1 MRSAEHTHG
10 MTLTWNDDYN
20 EMLRWN
26 HMLAN
31 IVEVFGLP
39 GDRYVTEITT
49 EDMTFW
55 FRDHHDAL
63 LFRLCH
69 GHSKLHPA

>member
-1 MRSAEHTHG
+1 MRSADHPHG
-10 MTLTWNDDYN
+10 MILNWLYHDH
-20 EMLRWN
+20 EMQRWN
-26 HMLAN
+26 HMLAD
-31 IVEVFGLP
+31 IVQVFGLP

-55 FRDHHDAL
+55 FRDPHDAL

>member
-1 MRSAEHTHG
+1 MQ
-10 MTLTWNDDYN
+10 
-20 EMLRWN
+20 RWN

-31 IVEVFGLP
+31 IVQQFGLP

-55 FRDHHDAL
+55 FRDHRDAL

-69 GHSKLHPA
+69 GHSRLHPA